1 MLNEQITERLTER
14 LVSRIESINS
24 YILQQIGK
32 QILTVGSLT
41 PTKAYEV
48 INILKYGGDYDKI
61 INELARITN
70 MNIQDIFNIFEE
82 VAKYDYN
89 LAREL
94 YEYRNIKYIPYE
106 ENIALQQRINAM
118 ARATANTYLNLSGT
132 LGFNLGGQHRTIR
145 DTYVRVIDE
154 AIYSLGT
161 MSYNEVMKKTI
172 KELGTSGIRTRVTG
186 TKVVDYESGYS
197 RRLDSS
203 VRMNIMDA
211 IGNLHNEV
219 QRIIG
224 EEVKTDGIEISV
236 HENPAKDHE
245 EYQGKQYSNEE
256 YQELNKKLKRP
267 ISTKNCNHYIFS
279 IILGVSEPRYTE
291 EELQGF
297 IDRNNK
303 GFELDGKHYTN
314 YEGTQLQRRIESEI
328 RTQKDIHTIAKA
340 SGKNEEIAESQI
352 KIRQLS
358 KKYKKLSDV
367 SGLPTKMQRLQVEGF
382 KRVNLKELN

>member
-1 MLNEQITERLTER
+1 M
-14 LVSRIESINS
+14 
-24 YILQQIGK
+24 
-32 QILTVGSLT
+32 
-41 PTKAYEV
+41 
-48 INILKYGGDYDKI
+48 LKYGGDYDKI

-70 MNIQDIFNIFEE
+70 MNIQDIYNIFEE

-89 LAREL
+89 LSREL

-106 ENIALQQRINAM
+106 ENIALQQRVNAI
-118 ARATANTYLNLSGT
+118 ARATANTYINLSGT

-154 AIYSLGT
+154 AVYSLGT

-172 KELGTSGIRTRVTG
+172 KELGEKGLRT
-186 TKVVDYESGYS
+186 VDYSSGYS

-245 EYQGKQYSNEE
+245 HIQGKQYSNEAFE
-256 YQELNKKLKRP
+256 KLNSELERP
-267 ISTKNCNHYIFS
+267 ISTLNCNHYIFS
-279 IILGVSEPRYTE
+279 IILGLSEPRYTE
-291 EELQGF
+291 QELQEIINNNEQGF
-297 IDRNNK
+297 S
-303 GFELDGKHYTN
+303 FDGKRYTL
-314 YEGTQLQRRIESEI
+314 YQGQQMQRRLETEI
-328 RTQKDIHTIAKA
+328 RKQKDLHTIATA
-340 SGKNEEIAESQI
+340 SVNNELIAESQT
-352 KIRQLS
+352 KIRHLA
-358 KKYKKLSDV
+358 KKYKELSEV
-367 SGLPTKMQRLQVEGF
+367 SGLPTKVDRLKVEGF
-382 KRVNLKELN
+382 KRVNLKELK

>member
-1 MLNEQITERLTER
+1 MLNEKITERLTER
-14 LVSRIESINS
+14 LVSRIENINS

-32 QILTVGSLT
+32 QILIVGRLT

-48 INILKYGGDYDKI
+48 INMLKYGGDYDKI

-70 MNIQDIFNIFEE
+70 MNIQDIYNIFEE

-89 LAREL
+89 LSREL

-106 ENIALQQRINAM
+106 ENIALQQRVNAI
-118 ARATANTYLNLSGT
+118 ARATANTYINLSGT

-172 KELGTSGIRTRVTG
+172 KELGEKGLRT
-186 TKVVDYESGYS
+186 VDYSSGYS

-245 EYQGKQYSNEE
+245 HIQGKQYSNEAFE
-256 YQELNKKLKRP
+256 KLNSELERP
-267 ISTKNCNHYIFS
+267 ISTLNCNHYIFS
-279 IILGVSEPRYTE
+279 IILGLSEPRYTE
-291 EELQGF
+291 QELQEIINNNEQGF
-297 IDRNNK
+297 S
-303 GFELDGKHYTN
+303 FDGKRYTL
-314 YEGTQLQRRIESEI
+314 YQGQQMQRRLETEI
-328 RTQKDIHTIAKA
+328 RKQKDLHTIATA
-340 SGKNEEIAESQI
+340 SVNNELIAESQT
-352 KIRQLS
+352 KIRHLA
-358 KKYKKLSDV
+358 KKYKELSEV
-367 SGLPTKMQRLQVEGF
+367 SGLPTKVDRLKVEGF
-382 KRVNLKELN
+382 KRVNLKELK

>member
-1 MLNEQITERLTER
+1 MLNEKITERLTER
-14 LVSRIESINS
+14 LVSRIENINS

-32 QILTVGSLT
+32 QILIVGSLT

-48 INILKYGGDYDKI
+48 INMLKYGGDYDKI

-70 MNIQDIFNIFEE
+70 MNIQDIYNIFEE

-89 LAREL
+89 LSREL

-106 ENIALQQRINAM
+106 ENIALQQRVNAI
-118 ARATANTYLNLSGT
+118 ARATANTYINLSGT

-172 KELGTSGIRTRVTG
+172 KELGEKGLRT
-186 TKVVDYESGYS
+186 VDYSSGYS

-236 HENPAKDHE
+236 HENPAEDHKLI
-245 EYQGKQYSNEE
+245 QGRQYSNEAFE
-256 YQELNKKLKRP
+256 KLNSELERP
-267 ISTKNCNHYIFS
+267 ISTLNCNHYIFS
-279 IILGVSEPRYTE
+279 IILGLSEPRYTE
-291 EELQGF
+291 QELQEIINNNEQGF
-297 IDRNNK
+297 S
-303 GFELDGKHYTN
+303 FDGKRYTL
-314 YEGTQLQRRIESEI
+314 YQGQQMQRRLETEI
-328 RTQKDIHTIAKA
+328 RKQKDLHTIATA
-340 SGKNEEIAESQI
+340 SVNNELIAESQT
-352 KIRQLS
+352 KIRHLA
-358 KKYKKLSDV
+358 KKYKELSEV
-367 SGLPTKMQRLQVEGF
+367 SGLPTKVDRLKVEGF
-382 KRVNLKELN
+382 KRVNLKELK

>member
-14 LVSRIESINS
+14 LVSRIEYINS

-32 QILTVGSLT
+32 QILIVGSLT

-48 INILKYGGDYDKI
+48 INMLKYGGDYDKI

-70 MNIQDIFNIFEE
+70 MNIQDIYNIFEE

-89 LAREL
+89 LSREL

-106 ENIALQQRINAM
+106 ENIALQQRVNAM
-118 ARATANTYLNLSGT
+118 ARATANTYINLSGT
-132 LGFNLGGQHRTIR
+132 LGFNLSGQHRTIR

-172 KELGTSGIRTRVTG
+172 KELGEKGLRT
-186 TKVVDYESGYS
+186 VDYSSGYS

-224 EEVKTDGIEISV
+224 EEVKTDGIEISA
-236 HENPAKDHE
+236 HTNPAEDHKLI
-245 EYQGKQYSNEE
+245 QGRQYSNEAFE
-256 YQELNKKLKRP
+256 KLNSELERP
-267 ISTKNCNHYIFS
+267 ISTLNCNHYIFS
-279 IILGVSEPRYTE
+279 IILGLSEPRYTE
-291 EELQGF
+291 QELQEIINNNEQGF
-297 IDRNNK
+297 S
-303 GFELDGKHYTN
+303 FDGKRYTL
-314 YEGTQLQRRIESEI
+314 YQGSQLQRKLETEI
-328 RTQKDIHTIAKA
+328 RKQKDLHTIAKA
-340 SGKNEEIAESQI
+340 SGNNELIAESQT
-352 KIRQLS
+352 KIRHLA
-358 KKYKKLSDV
+358 KKYKELSDI
-367 SGLPTKMQRLQVEGF
+367 SGLPTKMDRLKVEGF
-382 KRVNLKELN
+382 KRVNLKELK

>member
-1 MLNEQITERLTER
+1 MLNEKITERLTER
-14 LVSRIESINS
+14 LVSRIENINS

-32 QILTVGSLT
+32 QILIVGSLT

-48 INILKYGGDYDKI
+48 INMLKYGGDYDKI

-70 MNIQDIFNIFEE
+70 MNIQDIYNIFEE

-89 LAREL
+89 LSREL

-106 ENIALQQRINAM
+106 ENIALQQRVNAI
-118 ARATANTYLNLSGT
+118 ARATANTYINLSGT
-132 LGFNLGGQHRTIR
+132 LGFNLGGKHRTIR

-154 AIYSLGT
+154 AVYSLGT

-172 KELGTSGIRTRVTG
+172 KELGEKGLRT
-186 TKVVDYESGYS
+186 VDYSSGYS

-245 EYQGKQYSNEE
+245 HIQGKQYSNEAFE
-256 YQELNKKLKRP
+256 KLNSELERP
-267 ISTKNCNHYIFS
+267 ISTLNCNHYIFS
-279 IILGVSEPRYTE
+279 IILGLSEPRYTE
-291 EELQGF
+291 QELQEIINNNEQGF
-297 IDRNNK
+297 S
-303 GFELDGKHYTN
+303 FDGKRYTL
-314 YEGTQLQRRIESEI
+314 YQGQQMQRRLETEI
-328 RTQKDIHTIAKA
+328 RKQKDLHTIATA
-340 SGKNEEIAESQI
+340 SVNNELIAESQT
-352 KIRQLS
+352 KIRHLA
-358 KKYKKLSDV
+358 KKYKELSEV
-367 SGLPTKMQRLQVEGF
+367 SGLPTKVDRLKVEGF
-382 KRVNLKELN
+382 KRVNLKELK

>member
-14 LVSRIESINS
+14 LVSRIEYINS

-32 QILTVGSLT
+32 QILIVGSLT

-70 MNIQDIFNIFEE
+70 MNIQDIYNIFEE

-89 LAREL
+89 LSREL
-94 YEYRNIKYIPYE
+94 YKYRNIKYIPYE
-106 ENIALQQRINAM
+106 ENIAFQQRVNAM
-118 ARATANTYLNLSGT
+118 ARATANTYINLSST

-172 KELGTSGIRTRVTG
+172 KELGEKGLRT
-186 TKVVDYESGYS
+186 VDYSSGYS

-224 EEVKTDGIEISV
+224 EEVKTDGIEISA
-236 HENPAKDHE
+236 HINPAEDHKLI
-245 EYQGKQYSNEE
+245 QGRQYSNEAFE
-256 YQELNKKLKRP
+256 KLNSELERP
-267 ISTKNCNHYIFS
+267 ISTLNCNHYIFS
-279 IILGVSEPRYTE
+279 IILGLSEPRYSK
-291 EELQGF
+291 EELKGF

-303 GFELDGKHYTN
+303 GFKLDGKHYTN
-314 YEGTQLQRRIESEI
+314 YEGQQLMRSIELQTRKELDL
-328 RTQKDIHTIAKA
+328 QTIATA
-340 SGKNEEIAESQI
+340 SGDKYLVLQS
-352 KIRQLS
+352 KSKVRQFM
-358 KKYKKLSDV
+358 KKYKEISTI
-367 SGLPTKMQRLQVEGF
+367 SGLPTKLERM
-382 KRVNLKELN
+382 KIAK

>member
-32 QILTVGSLT
+32 QILIVGSLT

-89 LAREL
+89 LSREL
-94 YEYRNIKYIPYE
+94 YKYRNIKYIPYE
-106 ENIALQQRINAM
+106 ENIALQQRVNAM

-161 MSYNEVMKKTI
+161 MSYSEVMNKTI
-172 KELGTSGIRTRVTG
+172 KELGEKGLRT
-186 TKVVDYESGYS
+186 VDYSSGYS

-224 EEVKTDGIEISV
+224 EEVGADGIEISV

-256 YQELNKKLKRP
+256 YQELNEKLDRP
-267 ISTKNCNHYIFS
+267 ISTMNCNHYIFS

-291 EELQGF
+291 EELKGF
-297 IDRNNK
+297 LDRNNK
-303 GFELDGKHYTN
+303 GFELDGRHYTN
-314 YEGTQLQRRIESEI
+314 YEGTQLQRRLETEI

-340 SGKNEEIAESQI
+340 SGNNELIAESQI

-358 KKYKKLSDV
+358 KKYKELSDV
-367 SGLPTKMQRLQVEGF
+367 SGLPTKMQRLQVADF
-382 KRVNLKELN
+382 KRVNLKELK